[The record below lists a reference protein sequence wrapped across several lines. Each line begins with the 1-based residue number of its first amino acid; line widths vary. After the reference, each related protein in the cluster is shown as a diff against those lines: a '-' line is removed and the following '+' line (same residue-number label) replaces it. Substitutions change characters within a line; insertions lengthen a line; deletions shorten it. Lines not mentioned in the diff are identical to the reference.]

1 MIYFPP
7 NNDDPFFSA
16 YENLGTNFYKS
27 KKTNSQSLDIWK
39 SKYLDQNT
47 SKNFLKIMNFFIIQS
62 LKKINLLVL
71 SNQINHGMM

>member
-27 KKTNSQSLDIWK
+27 KKLIPKVLISGK
-39 SKYLDQNT
+39 ANT
-47 SKNFLKIMNFFIIQS
+47 LTKIPQKNFLKIMNFFIIQS